1 MMPSLVGANMFGM
14 PHQQPSGGA
23 YAVDTLLNQLSRQLI
38 GNTRRYSRA
47 SNGQQKGASGMRI
60 SKPSSA
66 SNSPRSSTLQARR
79 RTLIGDGFRGGLQTL
94 SPAVDQVPL
103 STPAAEAPNEH
114 FYERQTTTRPAR
126 PVSWHPSSQNA
137 EQSLFAL
144 PDAVVYPYSTYS
156 DAELL
161 ANLQQFPPTP
171 AIYSGYTSPAEA
183 FSPLSLPYSGF
194 SSTQQQPIFSPMS
207 QPLPLPQQQQAPMF
221 SPATCSSD
229 YSTAVDA
236 LSEIPY
242 MPLSQAADNVPAWEQ
257 SQLASS
263 AMFNRQT
270 APPTP
275 EDFACS
281 PGPNLAMETCGQQ
294 QQQQQQPT
302 KPDPAE
308 QACQPLIYDDKDND
322 ESEGEILYGMG
333 LYDAPDHSRES
344 TLHQSVVLS
353 LLGSSRKDQNEEV
366 DTGKGL
372 GLKLED
378 AWEPP
383 ASDDEDEGEAEGE
396 GENENGED
404 NDGQE
409 QDD

>member
-1 MMPSLVGANMFGM
+1 MMPSLVGANGLGM
-14 PHQQPSGGA
+14 PHQQASVGP
-23 YAVDTLLNQLSRQLI
+23 YTVDSILNQLSRQLI

-47 SNGQQKGASGMRI
+47 SNGQQRGGNAMRI

-79 RTLIGDGFRGGLQTL
+79 RTLIGDGFRGGLQSL
-94 SPAVDQVPL
+94 SPAMDHLP
-103 STPAAEAPNEH
+103 TPASETPSEL
-114 FYERQTTTRPAR
+114 FYEPQTTRPAR

-137 EQSLFAL
+137 QQPLFAQQ
-144 PDAVVYPYSTYS
+144 DATLYPYSAYN
-156 DAELL
+156 DAEIL
-161 ANLQQFPPTP
+161 ASLQQFPPTP
-171 AIYSGYTSPAEA
+171 AVYSGYTSPAES
-183 FSPLSLPYSGF
+183 FSPLSLPYSNF
-194 SSTQQQPIFSPMS
+194 SASQQHIYSPVSQSVPMS
-207 QPLPLPQQQQAPMF
+207 QPQQVPAF
-221 SPATCSSD
+221 LPATCSSD
-229 YSTAVDA
+229 YPAATA

-242 MPLSQAADNVPAWEQ
+242 LPLSQAMDDTSAWE

-281 PGPNLAMETCGQQ
+281 LGPNPAMEASG
-294 QQQQQQPT
+294 QQQPT
-302 KPDPAE
+302 KADAGQ
-308 QACQPLIYDDKDND
+308 QAYQPLIYDDKDED
-322 ESEGEILYGMG
+322 EPEGEILYGMG
-333 LYDAPDHSRES
+333 LYDAPDHNKES

-353 LLGSSRKDQNEEV
+353 LLGGTREQKEDV

-383 ASDDEDEGEAEGE
+383 ASEDEDEEE
-396 GENENGED
+396 GENEDEDGED
-404 NDGQE
+404 DDGE
-409 QDD
+409 GQDD